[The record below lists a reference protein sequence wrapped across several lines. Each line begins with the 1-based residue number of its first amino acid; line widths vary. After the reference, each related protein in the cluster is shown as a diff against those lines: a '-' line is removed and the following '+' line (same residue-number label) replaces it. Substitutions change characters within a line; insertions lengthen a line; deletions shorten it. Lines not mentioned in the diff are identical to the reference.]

1 MIPSEALCHVSPD
14 LARPRAGP
22 DLGIRSWAPLAQ
34 AQKARMLPDPETP
47 ALQKRGTV
55 SNGSQ
60 QGGPLGH
67 NGAGRVAGLCA
78 AMRLRFLRQPAAS
91 VNSFTIRPSGGG
103 GCECSMMAFA
113 QPRMARHRHT
123 YIKPHQA
130 ILSIA

>member
-22 DLGIRSWAPLAQ
+22 DLGISWAPVAQ
-34 AQKARMLPDPETP
+34 AQKARMLPDRETP

-60 QGGPLGH
+60 QGEPLGR
-67 NGAGRVAGLCA
+67 NGASRMAGLCA

-103 GCECSMMAFA
+103 GCECSMMAFI
-113 QPRMARHRHT
+113 QPSMARHRYCHN
-123 YIKPHQA
+123 KPHQA